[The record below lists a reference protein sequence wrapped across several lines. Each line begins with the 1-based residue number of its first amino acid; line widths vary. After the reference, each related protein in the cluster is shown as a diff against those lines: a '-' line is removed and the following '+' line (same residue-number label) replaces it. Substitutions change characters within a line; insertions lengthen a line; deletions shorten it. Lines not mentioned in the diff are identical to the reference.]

1 MVRPMN
7 SRLSATTA
15 PNLLAPASPWAL
27 AGAGALFS
35 FLWAS
40 AFIAGKI
47 GLAVCGPLTLL
58 SLRFLA
64 VGGGLALG
72 LWATGRGGRVSGQA
86 VLAGLLCNA
95 VYLGLAYTG
104 MTRVPAALTA
114 IIVCTTP
121 LLVVALGVLQGR
133 ERLGR
138 RAGLGLGLSFGAVLL
153 IMGQRLHLQGLAPWA
168 LGLIVAGTLALAVG
182 TRLNQ
187 GVAGREDP
195 WRVACGQL
203 LASGL
208 ALLPLAWATEGLQ
221 VQWGWAF
228 WGSLLYQAGPVSLGT
243 TLTLLW
249 LVRQGGASR
258 ASSFHLLS
266 PFFSIALAV
275 GLLGERLYPLDLLGL
290 LPLVLGMALVLRR
303 PAQATC

>member
-1 MVRPMN
+1 MDTAFAPSVPSTPSV
-7 SRLSATTA
+7 SRSG
-15 PNLLAPASPWAL
+15 PSPWAL
-27 AGAGALFS
+27 AAAGTLFS

-47 GLAVCGPLTLL
+47 GFTACGPLTLL
-58 SLRFLA
+58 SLRFTL
-64 VGGGLALG
+64 VGGGLAIALALPRRG
-72 LWATGRGGRVSGQA
+72 LRVSGRA
-86 VLAGLLCNA
+86 VLAGLLSNA
-95 VYLGLAYTG
+95 VYLGLAYSG
-104 MTRVPAALTA
+104 MTHVPAALTA

-121 LLVVALGVLQGR
+121 LLVVALGAGLGR
-133 ERLGR
+133 ERLGA
-138 RAGLGLGLSFGAVLL
+138 RAGWGLALAFGAVVL
-153 IMGQRLHLQGLAPWA
+153 IMGQRLHLDGLAPWA
-168 LGLIVAGTLALAVG
+168 VGLIAAGTLALALG

-195 WRVACGQL
+195 WQVACAQL

-208 ALLPLAWATEGLQ
+208 VLLPLAWATEGLQ
-221 VQWGWAF
+221 VRWGWAF

-243 TLTLLW
+243 TLILLW

-290 LPLVLGMALVLRR
+290 LPLVAGMALVLRR
-303 PAQATC
+303 PALPRP